1 VQALVVSTHGL
12 NEPQFLPQAI
22 LTRKVGQNDLIFGVR
37 SEFISVSVHAR
48 LQACAVVMVGETHTH
63 ICRQTQRQTDRQT
76 AF

>member
-1 VQALVVSTHGL
+1 MQALVVSTHGL

-37 SEFISVSVHAR
+37 SGFVSVSVHAR
-48 LQACAVVMVGETHTH
+48 LQAYAVVTIGETHTH
-63 ICRQTQRQTDRQT
+63 MQTNTETDRQT